1 MKTYEELLAEN
12 DRLKSCMKYMNE
24 LMALKMLQVNQL
36 LRERDSMKR
45 RIAYLEQKIEGL
57 ESDERITTR

>member
-12 DRLKSCMKYMNE
+12 DRMRSCMKYMNE

-36 LRERDSMKR
+36 VRERDSLKR
-45 RIAYLEQKIEGL
+45 RTAYLEQKIE
-57 ESDERITTR
+57 EMEK

>member
-36 LRERDSMKR
+36 LRERDSLKR

-57 ESDERITTR
+57 EVVE

>member
-12 DRLKSCMKYMNE
+12 ERMISCMKYMNE

-36 LRERDSMKR
+36 LRERDSLKR

-57 ESDERITTR
+57 EKR

>member
-12 DRLKSCMKYMNE
+12 ERMKVCMKYMNE
-24 LMALKMLQVNQL
+24 LMPLKILQVNQL
-36 LRERDSMKR
+36 LRERDSLKR

-57 ESDERITTR
+57 EAVE

>member
-1 MKTYEELLAEN
+1 MKTYEELLSEN

-36 LRERDSMKR
+36 LRERDSLNR
-45 RIAYLEQKIEGL
+45 RIAYLEQKIEEL
-57 ESDERITTR
+57 EK

>member
-36 LRERDSMKR
+36 LRERDSLKR
-45 RIAYLEQKIEGL
+45 RIAYLEQKIE
-57 ESDERITTR
+57 EMEKR

>member
-12 DRLKSCMKYMNE
+12 ERMISCMKHMNE

-36 LRERDSMKR
+36 LRERDSLKR
-45 RIAYLEQKIEGL
+45 RIAYLKQKIE
-57 ESDERITTR
+57 EMEK

>member
-24 LMALKMLQVNQL
+24 LMALEMLQVNQL
-36 LRERDSMKR
+36 LRERDSLKR

-57 ESDERITTR
+57 EEL

>member
-24 LMALKMLQVNQL
+24 LMALEILQVNQL
-36 LRERDSMKR
+36 LRERDSLKR

-57 ESDERITTR
+57 EKR

>member
-24 LMALKMLQVNQL
+24 MMALEILQVNQL
-36 LRERDSMKR
+36 LRERDSLKR
-45 RIAYLEQKIEGL
+45 RIAYLEQKIEEL
-57 ESDERITTR
+57 EVVE

>member
-36 LRERDSMKR
+36 VREKTRLKR
-45 RIAYLEQKIEGL
+45 RIFYLEQKIEGL
-57 ESDERITTR
+57 EK